1 MSGWLPF
8 KLRHQWQHDIQC
20 LEWQPLSGT
29 GLAVG
34 CSDGVCFWRLVENG
48 TVSEA
53 SESNNTNTVRRG
65 GGIGST
71 HAWCEFLRCEGHAP
85 VNTLSWS
92 PDGRLLATG
101 SVSSDHILIWD
112 VALGTSTP
120 IVAVNSCGVSL
131 VRWAPSGHYLFA
143 ATLSKV
149 VRVWETKTWTGE
161 RWTIPT
167 GPCQSAC
174 WNPTGTLLLAAVA
187 GSSELWTFAFHHK
200 PPEIFGTLADLR
212 LDVGH
217 IWGEHVSDDDEEEEE
232 VVVAEGGRAG
242 ASRVGARRKFCIR
255 EVAWS
260 KDPFGAR
267 LAVTVNVRGGHIRKG
282 KERRERRQNVEGGME
297 GGMEGGV
304 EAGVEGGVGEEG
316 EEGEDEIPEE
326 KIEPNPSMVH
336 LRDGEELILIYSV
349 QIQPSLRFTPRGFLR
364 GPGNGVKPYHLH
376 FWEACDT
383 GALLSACWLNGEVTM
398 HPLLYDTKRHQY
410 SSLDGR
416 DEGDDFDTTFDEFD
430 DDVAMDLERRDV
442 HNQQRAFRRDW

>member
-85 VNTLSWS
+85 INTLSWS

-187 GSSELWTFAFHHK
+187 GSSEL
-200 PPEIFGTLADLR
+200 
-212 LDVGH
+212 
-217 IWGEHVSDDDEEEEE
+217 
-232 VVVAEGGRAG
+232 
-242 ASRVGARRKFCIR
+242 
-255 EVAWS
+255 
-260 KDPFGAR
+260 
-267 LAVTVNVRGGHIRKG
+267 
-282 KERRERRQNVEGGME
+282 
-297 GGMEGGV
+297 
-304 EAGVEGGVGEEG
+304 
-316 EEGEDEIPEE
+316 
-326 KIEPNPSMVH
+326 
-336 LRDGEELILIYSV
+336 
-349 QIQPSLRFTPRGFLR
+349 
-364 GPGNGVKPYHLH
+364 
-376 FWEACDT
+376 
-383 GALLSACWLNGEVTM
+383 
-398 HPLLYDTKRHQY
+398 
-410 SSLDGR
+410 
-416 DEGDDFDTTFDEFD
+416 
-430 DDVAMDLERRDV
+430 
-442 HNQQRAFRRDW
+442 